1 MRHSIL
7 VSLEI
12 RYWHII
18 VRFWWMCAYSV
29 TSAAAGVHRYAR
41 KHAAL
46 ILAIRSDSRRCAL
59 NASFVA
65 GGREGHIFS
74 AGVGEL
80 ATKIPQHNANAQQ
93 LCMCAWLHLNDV
105 RACSNLYSGECVWL
119 GENLSIY
126 ATWPHIQSHTQT
138 HTHVDKQWREWV
150 QRC

>member
-93 LCMCAWLHLNDV
+93 LCVCAWLHLNDV
-105 RACSNLYSGECVWL
+105 RACSNLYSGECVSVCDW
-119 GENLSIY
+119 EKICPYMQRDRISN
-126 ATWPHIQSHTQT
+126 HTHRHT
-138 HTHVDKQWREWV
+138 HTR
-150 QRC
+150 R